1 MRDRE
6 SRKAPG
12 HKYAIIMEG
21 QRKEMAQQKE
31 DE

>member
-21 QRKEMAQQKE
+21 QRKEMAQKE